1 MGNPCNPSAS
11 TPIRH
16 NPETILVF
24 RCTIEPSIQL
34 SHLQILQHILPDM
47 TSITRWLKGFWSGS
61 RNDPERDVTPIV
73 RESSTSLPSRP
84 IRSPQTS
91 QPATNT
97 PELPVSPA
105 TGRPPLRGTISIING
120 GRKYTGA
127 VHLFPVGLDDLNADA
142 MDSDTNNNNNTWTS
156 DRGIRFEPALNAAPE
171 LEGAASRPRQ
181 RTTSSSNGPSTIQGN
196 ESRSISRNEPFS
208 TSRPE
213 RAVSNTDRRDRGE
226 SSSSR
231 TERGSSSPHD
241 HVHSASSIAT
251 LSPRSVTV
259 DVERQRSNSGTQ
271 DTGSLNRGHMR
282 RDLPSA
288 TNNFNHG
295 LVDSPP
301 TPPASSAF
309 YVGDSYTSPVV
320 KQQQLS
326 SILPPTP
333 PAKVPVT
340 PAAHEAANEPE
351 MQQVA
356 RQTIEIP
363 FRTPSKPA
371 RGSATASHASSG
383 LMTPP
388 DTNSARRPAVA
399 SSSRHS
405 DVSASGG
412 ARVHSTSPPPSPCPD
427 RSVLPESSSQAST
440 TSLLVQSQVN
450 GWNASPLPLRFTS
463 TPSSS
468 PAPASQRQTTGRPF
482 RPPIQEDPTL
492 EWTSI
497 RELVAAPLINGRR
510 VLPRYGPTC
519 SRCRRAGQGE
529 VRLVLQDPVRGG
541 SNAGR
546 AYYKC
551 QRHGFGTFADLE
563 GEEEGD
569 GGRRCDCPGGPLAR
583 RTERKDGGV
592 FWKCLEMKCSWSE
605 G

>member
-1 MGNPCNPSAS
+1 
-11 TPIRH
+11 
-16 NPETILVF
+16 
-24 RCTIEPSIQL
+24 
-34 SHLQILQHILPDM
+34 M
-47 TSITRWLKGFWSGS
+47 TSITRWLKGFWSGT

-91 QPATNT
+91 QPATNR
-97 PELPVSPA
+97 PELPVSSA
-105 TGRPPLRGTISIING
+105 TGRPPLRGTISIMNG

-127 VHLFPVGLDDLNADA
+127 VHLFPVGSDDLNADA
-142 MDSDTNNNNNTWTS
+142 MDGSSFDSNNNNNTWTF
-156 DRGIRFEPALNAAPE
+156 DRGIRFAPALDPAPE
-171 LEGAASRPRQ
+171 LEAASSRPRQ
-181 RTTSSSNGPSTIQGN
+181 RTTSSSSGQSTIQGN
-196 ESRSISRNEPFS
+196 ESRSTSWNEPFS
-208 TSRPE
+208 TGRSE
-213 RAVSNTDRRDRGE
+213 RAVSNTDNRDRGA

-231 TERGSSSPHD
+231 TERGSSPPHD
-241 HVHSASSIAT
+241 HVHSASSTAT

-309 YVGDSYTSPVV
+309 NVGDSYTSPVV
-320 KQQQLS
+320 KQERLS
-326 SILPPTP
+326 PILAPTP
-333 PAKVPVT
+333 PAKVPLT
-340 PAAHEAANEPE
+340 PTAHEALNEPE

-371 RGSATASHASSG
+371 RGSATGSHASSG

-399 SSSRHS
+399 S
-405 DVSASGG
+405 VSGG
-412 ARVHSTSPPPSPCPD
+412 GRVKSSSPPPSTCPN
-427 RSVLPESSSQAST
+427 RSVLSAGSSNQTSTTSSGTST

-450 GWNASPLPLRFTS
+450 GWDASPLPLRFPS

-468 PAPASQRQTTGRPF
+468 PAPASQRQTGRPF

-510 VLPRYGPTC
+510 ILPRYGPAC
-519 SRCRRAGQGE
+519 SRCRQAGQGE
-529 VRLVLQDPVRGG
+529 VRWMLQDPVRGG